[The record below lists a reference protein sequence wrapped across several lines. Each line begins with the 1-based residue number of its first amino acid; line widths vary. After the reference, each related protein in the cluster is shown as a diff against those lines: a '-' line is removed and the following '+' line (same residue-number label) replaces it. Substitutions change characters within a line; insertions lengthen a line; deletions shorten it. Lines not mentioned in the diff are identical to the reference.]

1 MKNCMEC
8 NHKFTCSDRLKTFID
23 LTGHLKCPKCNSVY
37 TQTFNVYKFIYWM
50 LVYFVSTMIFHK
62 VTLNNY
68 ILKAALFM
76 IIVVPIFLLFDI
88 LPHRWHRYKK
98 IE

>member
-1 MKNCMEC
+1 MEC
-8 NHKFTCSDRLKTFID
+8 NHKFTCSDRLKTFRD
-23 LTGHLKCPKCNSVY
+23 LTGDLKCPQCNSVY
-37 TQTFNVYKFIYWM
+37 KPTFNVYKFIYLM

-68 ILKAALFM
+68 ILKVTLFM

-98 IE
+98 SE